1 MKKTVLTAKNSG
13 IVCDV
18 AQQSGARRPENR
30 DVNASARSAGKMKGA
45 AMYCS
50 TCGAQNLDDSKF
62 CQECGANL
70 QDDVLQAEP
79 SPVAS
84 YDSLGFGYT
93 GSATEADRPKKKNG
107 KLIALI
113 AALLVAALA
122 IGGIVAAKGCSA
134 ESPDPI
140 TEPEPVV
147 ESAIGKTKV
156 SFSVNAPYYDEPG
169 SRLRMQLTG
178 TTAEG
183 KAVSQTIYITVSST
197 IVTETLELE
206 DGTYTYE
213 ATGSPISAN
222 GIIYDFSDIQGAF
235 MLIAGEGN
243 VDVPLAIEA
252 ELAPIDP
259 AEVTDEEIE
268 AAYQSALADDDC
280 DNADELKATAET
292 LRADAIQ
299 KAEAEA
305 VAAERAAAI
314 NALADAYET
323 ILDDAPSYFGEYYNE
338 YPVGDYEYAF
348 FDVTGDGIND
358 LLLMAQYDNLGHN
371 KSRVTRII
379 PFLYWPEDGSVV
391 MASEDLIS
399 EMYNEIV
406 VDSVSGELIE
416 RNRYD
421 MPYTYSRIRFDG
433 YLLVRESIP
442 GDDYVDLF
450 NDMSA
455 SISDGSRVLSVSDK
469 SPIDQMRNM

>member
-1 MKKTVLTAKNSG
+1 
-13 IVCDV
+13 
-18 AQQSGARRPENR
+18 
-30 DVNASARSAGKMKGA
+30 MKGA

-50 TCGAQNLDDSKF
+50 SCGAQNLDDSKF

-113 AALLVAALA
+113 AALAVVALAVAAILA
-122 IGGIVAAKGCSA
+122 WQGGLFGNEPS
-134 ESPDPI
+134 S
-140 TEPEPVV
+140 EPEPTPAEQPV
-147 ESAIGKTKV
+147 ETEPAIGKTKV
-156 SFSVNAPYYDEPG
+156 SFSVNAAYYDEPG
-169 SRLRMQLTG
+169 SRLPIQITG
-178 TTAEG
+178 TTVEG
-183 KAVSQTIYITVSST
+183 KAVSQTIYVTVSST
-197 IVTETLELE
+197 SVVETLELE

-222 GIIYDFSDIQGAF
+222 GVIYDFSEVQGGF
-235 MLIAGEGN
+235 TLNAGEDN
-243 VDVPLAIEA
+243 VDVLPAIEA
-252 ELAPIDP
+252 ELAPINP
-259 AEVTDEEIE
+259 VEVTDEEIE

-280 DNADELKATAET
+280 DNADELKATAEN

-305 VAAERAAAI
+305 AAAERAAAI

-323 ILDDAPSYFGEYYNE
+323 ILDDASSYFGEYYNE

-358 LLLMAQYDNLGHN
+358 LLLMAKYDNLGHN

-421 MPYTYSRIRFDG
+421 MPYAYSRIRFDG